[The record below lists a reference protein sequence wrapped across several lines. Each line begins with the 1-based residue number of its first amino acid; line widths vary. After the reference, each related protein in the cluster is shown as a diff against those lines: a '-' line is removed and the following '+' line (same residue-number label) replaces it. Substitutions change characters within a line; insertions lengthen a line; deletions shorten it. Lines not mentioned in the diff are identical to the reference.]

1 MRCLD
6 VSKFK
11 LVVSQAYDS
20 IQASADWLS
29 RDKKDVEQVSAA
41 MSPPMVVF
49 MADLHSGSR
58 RTSTFECRRG
68 SDSGLFIYFQ
78 FMQHCD
84 KASQKKQ

>member
-1 MRCLD
+1 MHLAD

-41 MSPPMVVF
+41 
-49 MADLHSGSR
+49 AAC
-58 RTSTFECRRG
+58 STRETAQC
-68 SDSGLFIYFQ
+68 
-78 FMQHCD
+78 
-84 KASQKKQ
+84 

>member
-1 MRCLD
+1 MRHAD

-41 MSPPMVVF
+41 ATPHT
-49 MADLHSGSR
+49 AG
-58 RTSTFECRRG
+58 TAQC
-68 SDSGLFIYFQ
+68 
-78 FMQHCD
+78 
-84 KASQKKQ
+84 